1 MYSGWNRPEIY
12 LDPQARQSMSGF
24 ALASPSS
31 IENGLASLGNH
42 LKSGKWD
49 LQYGHLRKQK
59 NFDAGFRFIK
69 LS

>member
-1 MYSGWNRPEIY
+1 
-12 LDPQARQSMSGF
+12 MSGF